1 MSENDTMM
9 EHVNKMRSLAEQ
21 MASVGAQVSEEDQ
34 VATLLCSLPDSYN
47 NLIVALES
55 RADQLTLE
63 FIIARLLHE
72 ERKRS
77 EVSSDLGIAME
88 KALVTTKEMSRVA
101 GQQVKSTNKKGK
113 CYNCGLKGHWARDC
127 KKPKKSSERPRQ
139 QANVTEM
146 EATHTLFW
154 ATTSTN
160 KKEANTWI
168 IDSGASQH
176 MSWCKERM
184 VNFREFAVPE
194 KVRLGDNR
202 VVLAQGT
209 GSVWVKVKVE
219 GKWKPVEL
227 AEVLFVPDL
236 AKNLLS
242 ISAIVKRN
250 LSVVFNEDKCLIL
263 NSDGETLG
271 LGRKDRKLFILDC
284 LPMNELAH
292 EANSADDSLQLWHQR
307 FGHLGVKNLKTLQ
320 DEELVEGLK
329 FNDSKDMQFC
339 EACVEGKQTRNSFP
353 KGQATHATELLEIV
367 HSDVCGPMQTT
378 SLGGHRYFI
387 TFIDDKSR
395 FTAIYFVKNK
405 DEVLQKFKE
414 FEAMATNITGQRIKN
429 LRSDNGG
436 EYSSKEFN
444 DFLTLK
450 GISKQRSVPRT
461 PEQNGVAERMNRTI
475 QETAR
480 SMLHAAKLTN
490 DFWGEAVATAVILR
504 NRSPTKAVKDMT
516 PYESFYGIKPDVAH
530 LKVFGCD
537 AYMHIPKE
545 LTKKFDSRSRKCI
558 FVGYSLYRKAYRL
571 FDPRTKKLYESRDVV
586 FVENEFRGRIQHQ
599 TVETKKIDSTVK
611 PVFKSDE
618 EQLETEY
625 DERVVDLETDENNRN
640 AESQDAEDLQEPR
653 RSNRTRKPPERDGF
667 ITGDWWEFE
676 ESLNA
681 DTLNEN
687 TEEPTTIQEALNSS
701 AKVKWKEALDSKYTS
716 LIKNRAWN
724 LVELPKGRKPVGC
737 RWVFKIKHDAN
748 GAVER
753 YKARL
758 VAKGYS
764 QEEGI
769 DYEET
774 FSPVARYTSIR
785 SVLAIANQLDLE
797 LHQMDVQTAFLNGE
811 LEEEIYML
819 QPEGYKEKG
828 KENFVCKLN
837 KSIYGLKQA
846 SRCWFKTMDAYMKN
860 NDYEQCQAD
869 SCLYVKRVGAEFI
882 IIALYVDDMLLA
894 CSSKQ
899 LLQNEKEALQK
910 RFCMKDLG
918 EARYCLGIQIERTL
932 DWGIQ
937 FDGSKEEGV
946 QLSGFVDAD
955 WGGNVNGRKSQSG
968 YMFTI
973 CGGVVSWASKKQTS
987 VALSSTEAEYVAAC
1001 LATKEAVWLRSLLA
1015 DLNFTQEEPTVVQED
1030 NQGAIAMS
1038 KNPKFHARTKHID
1051 IKHHFIREKV
1061 ENGTLDWG
1069 IQFDGSKEEGV
1080 QLSGFVDAD
1089 WGGNVNGRKSQSGYM
1104 FTICGGVV
1112 SWASKKQ
1119 TSVALSST
1127 EAEYVAACLATKEA
1141 VWLRSLLA
1149 DLNFTQEE
1157 PTVVQE
1163 DNQGAIAMSKNPKFH
1178 ARTKHIDI
1186 KHHFIREKVENVI
1199 CPVYACEIYVT
1210 TDNKDALVEAMLLE
1224 RWHFTI
1230 GTEPNK
1236 ALVE

>member
-1 MSENDTMM
+1 MERWSGLVKDKDLWGIVSGEEVEPAGEGTTEASVQKFRKRARKALATICLSISDSQLSLVRSANTAGEAWSKLENHYEVKSLANKLFLRKRYFTATMSENDTMM

-88 KALVTTKEMSRVA
+88 KALVTTKEISRVA
-101 GQQVKSTNKKGK
+101 GHQVKSTNKKGK

-154 ATTSTN
+154 ITASTD

-378 SLGGHRYFI
+378 SLGGHRYFV

-450 GISKQRSVPRT
+450 
-461 PEQNGVAERMNRTI
+461 
-475 QETAR
+475 
-480 SMLHAAKLTN
+480 
-490 DFWGEAVATAVILR
+490 
-504 NRSPTKAVKDMT
+504 
-516 PYESFYGIKPDVAH
+516 
-530 LKVFGCD
+530 
-537 AYMHIPKE
+537 
-545 LTKKFDSRSRKCI
+545 
-558 FVGYSLYRKAYRL
+558 
-571 FDPRTKKLYESRDVV
+571 
-586 FVENEFRGRIQHQ
+586 
-599 TVETKKIDSTVK
+599 VETKKIDSTVK

-681 DTLNEN
+681 DTYEN

-701 AKVKWKEALDSKYTS
+701 AKVKWKEALDSEYTS

-894 CSSKQ
+894 CSSNQ

-918 EARYCLGIQIERTL
+918 EARYCLGIQIERNRAEKRMLLHQSTYL
-932 DWGIQ
+932 SNLLRKYGMQ
-937 FDGSKEEGV
+937 NCKEVSTPQVTGS
-946 QLSGFVDAD
+946 
-955 WGGNVNGRKSQSG
+955 
-968 YMFTI
+968 T
-973 CGGVVSWASKKQTS
+973 
-987 VALSSTEAEYVAAC
+987 
-1001 LATKEAVWLRSLLA
+1001 LLA
-1015 DLNFTQEEPTVVQED
+1015 NEGDPVDKQRYQALIGSLTYAVTATRPDIAQALGSV
-1030 NQGAIAMS
+1030 NQFS
-1038 KNPKFHARTKHID
+1038 SNPSGEHWQSVKRILRY
-1051 IKHHFIREKV
+1051 IK
-1061 ENGTLDWG
+1061 GTLDWG

-1163 DNQGAIAMSKNPKFH
+1163 DNQGAIAMSKNP
-1178 ARTKHIDI
+1178 
-1186 KHHFIREKVENVI
+1186 
-1199 CPVYACEIYVT
+1199 
-1210 TDNKDALVEAMLLE
+1210 
-1224 RWHFTI
+1224 
-1230 GTEPNK
+1230 
-1236 ALVE
+1236 